1 MPYDAY
7 TADTIHQFFQMYQ
20 QMDCAIDRE
29 HVSRGNPTG
38 CLHDLQSAIT
48 TTFATSPLTMPP
60 QVPRDTGQTMA
71 VFNMQRGDV
80 PLFKSLADQFTMSD
94 NYHQPVMGG
103 TGPELGP
110 ARLRRSGVLHR
121 RLRRRQG
128 RDPAG
133 LADLQPEPGGRG
145 LQQRQLQSLHV
156 AQPVVQLLRRERARR
171 QADPRLSGE
180 APLRGVAELP
190 GRRLL
195 QRRQR
200 QSGVDAGRHPA
211 GRHHRPA
218 ADHPQ
223 HRRRALEPRTSRG
236 SIMAAA
242 TICRSRATRSTA
254 TATSAIRSSIRPTI
268 RRCGPITCAT

>member
-1 MPYDAY
+1 
-7 TADTIHQFFQMYQ
+7 MYQ

-29 HVSRGNPTG
+29 HVSSGNPTG

-48 TTFATSPLTMPP
+48 TTFATRRHQPP

-71 VFNMQRGDV
+71 FFNMQQGDA
-80 PLFKSLADQFTMSD
+80 PLFKSLADQYTMSD

-103 TGPELGP
+103 TGPDSQSRSASP
-110 ARLRRSGVLHR
+110 IRCSSATARS
-121 RLRRRQG
+121 RQR

-156 AQPVVQLLRRERARR
+156 AQPVVQLLRRERARH

-190 GRRLL
+190 GRRTIYNAVNVDPALTPGGTPQGGTIVPQQTIRSIGDVLSSQEHPVEVLRRRLQSVGREQPDQRLL
-195 QRRQR
+195 QHL
-200 QSGVDAGRHPA
+200 QSVRVSGQLSGDAA
-211 GRHHRPA
+211 
-218 ADHPQ
+218 
-223 HRRRALEPRTSRG
+223 
-236 SIMAAA
+236 
-242 TICRSRATRSTA
+242 
-254 TATSAIRSSIRPTI
+254 
-268 RRCGPITCAT
+268 PITCAT